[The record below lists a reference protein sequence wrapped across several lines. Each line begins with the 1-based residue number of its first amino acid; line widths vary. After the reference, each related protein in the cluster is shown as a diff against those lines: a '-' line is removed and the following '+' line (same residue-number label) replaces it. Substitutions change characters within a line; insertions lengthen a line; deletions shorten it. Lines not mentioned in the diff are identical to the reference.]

1 MAGVTT
7 FHDNMDTVKS
17 DAREI
22 MPYTEILPQLID
34 ANEISDFLARPYLIA
49 DGSLSA
55 SDVIDGTL
63 ASGYIED
70 YLESVQLWY
79 RKLAG
84 YRYIRA
90 TAHLRLVVNATPFQ
104 QGKLLLCFLP
114 NNKKFVGRSNF
125 EVTHLCNLCQ
135 STQLPNVELDLQEGV
150 AMLEIPYVAPT
161 HFHDRLDTNPYGWGK
176 WVLKVLSPFAT
187 GTGSVN
193 AEWSLF
199 LHFTNAELSG
209 PIFGPEGGLDKKA
222 HARVVKERKKQ
233 TKTGAVSS
241 FLDSVGTAAGY
252 LDKIPVIGSVASM
265 VSSAAGSFADAFAVF
280 GWSKPITD
288 QLGMVV
294 YANNMHQF
302 LNHDGETKAQAFAL
316 GHNPQLPIVSN
327 FAGTDLDEMSFAY
340 LKQVEAYVAR
350 FSWTLS
356 NVTSDILYTTNVAPE
371 NFGVSTTTST
381 TYDLTYTSR
390 PPAFWLADKF
400 TYWRGG
406 IKLKFKIVKTP
417 YHSGRIVVSFAVQD
431 ASHTITQSAYVLRE
445 IIDIRATN
453 EFVIIVPYIR
463 KTNYLNTVSADTED
477 EKTLGRLTV
486 RVLNELKAPEAAS
499 SSIEMLVYASGAD
512 DFELAYPKS
521 FRPSFCPE
529 GGLEV
534 KPLSDNVIGSLD
546 DPSSKVTNNLMSI
559 ADVFVSVKQLITT
572 YRQIYIPGFTSQANL
587 DFWPFA
593 QNVWR
598 LADTTVLTTVPRA
611 LSGDFI
617 SELATGYVYSRGSV
631 RVYVTNGTT
640 ATVVDARLN
649 APPLDTNI
657 SRFYTGNLPNTVN
670 TTYTDV
676 YEGSLYGKMITCK
689 NQQWGTEVLVPHFG
703 KTPSR
708 LNYVNAS
715 VIPQTP
721 DSNYC
726 SLTMNVQTGTPSQVF
741 TNIYRAGGDDYVF
754 GYFVGFAPIATSV
767 TTP

>member
-7 FHDNMDTVKS
+7 FHDNADTVKS

-49 DGSLSA
+49 DGSLSS
-55 SDVIDGTL
+55 SDVIDQTL
-63 ASGYIED
+63 DSGYIEN

-114 NNKKFVGRSNF
+114 NNRKFVGRSNF
-125 EVTHLCNLCQ
+125 EVTHLSNLCQ
-135 STQLPNVELDLQEGV
+135 TTQLPNVELDLQEGV
-150 AMLEIPYVAPT
+150 AVLEIPYVAPT
-161 HFHDRLDTNPYGWGK
+161 HFHDRLDAEPYGWGK
-176 WVLKVLSPFAT
+176 WVLKVLAPFAT

-209 PIFGPEGGLDKKA
+209 PIFGPEGGLDKPA
-222 HARVVKERKKQ
+222 HARVVRERKKQ

-241 FLDSVGTAAGY
+241 FLDNVSTATGY

-294 YANNMHQF
+294 AVNNMHQF

-327 FAGTDLDEMSFAY
+327 FAGTDIDEMSFAY

-356 NVTSDILYTTNVAPE
+356 NVTSDILYTTNVAPL
-371 NFGVSTTTST
+371 NFGVSNST
-381 TYDLTYTSR
+381 GGATDVTYTSY
-390 PPAFWLADKF
+390 PPAFWLSDKF
-400 TYWRGG
+400 AYWRGG

-431 ASHTITQSAYVLRE
+431 ASHSITASAYVLRE
-445 IIDIRATN
+445 IIDIRSTN
-453 EFVIIVPYIR
+453 EFVITVPYIR
-463 KTNYLNTVSADTED
+463 KTNYLNTYLGETADEN
-477 EKTLGRLTV
+477 TLGRLTV

-499 SSIEMLVYASGAD
+499 SSIELLVYASGAD

-521 FRPSFCPE
+521 FKPSFCPE

-534 KPLSDNVIGSLD
+534 KPLASNVIGSVD
-546 DPSSKVTNNLMSI
+546 DPASKVTNNLMSI
-559 ADVFVSVKQLITT
+559 ADVFVSIKQLVTT
-572 YRQIYIPGFTSQANL
+572 YRQVYFPGFTSQANL

-598 LADTTVLTTVPRA
+598 SGEGPSLTNSPRP
-611 LSGDFI
+611 LSGDYL

-631 RVYVTNGTT
+631 RIFYTNGTT
-640 ATVVDARLN
+640 ATIVDTRLN
-649 APPLDTNI
+649 TPPMDTNI
-657 SRFYTGNLPNTVN
+657 ARFYTGSIANTIN
-670 TTYTDV
+670 TTYASI

-689 NQQWGTEVLVPHFG
+689 NNQWGTEVLVPHFG
-703 KTPSR
+703 RTPSR
-708 LNYVNAS
+708 LNYVNAA
-715 VIPQTP
+715 VIPSTP

-726 SLTMNVQTGTPSQVF
+726 SLTMNVQVGTPSQIF
-741 TNIYRAGGDDYVF
+741 TNVFRAGGDDYVF
-754 GYFVGFAPIATSV
+754 GYFVGFAPIVTSV
-767 TTP
+767 VAP